1 MNKKHNHIEQLT
13 PAVLEAY
20 KKGLLNAEQQHQV
33 EKMMLEDPFY
43 ADALEGW
50 EGIAETDLNADLAK
64 LENRLDQ
71 RLEEKNR
78 IGFWTITRRLAATL
92 LILITASFVFF
103 WLQNKDEAPEKFTA
117 KKEVETEARPATD
130 SLELINPD
138 QLEKPKLTASNTD
151 TKPKTMTLSPIADEE
166 ELAELDI
173 QIEEEFKI
181 ENIDLKALSEAKET
195 NTAQAKTEEIT
206 RMKAAKTAVE
216 ERTETE
222 MARTMDV
229 QSFLQNRVAGV
240 QVGEPKI
247 TLTVV
252 DASDLSPLPQ
262 VSVLIKNTTQGTAT
276 NIQGKAEILVDT
288 SATYM
293 VRYLGYVTQEF
304 RLTDLSKMDNTIRME
319 ADETSLGEIV
329 VSGLAKENQQRPL
342 ARANQKAAP
351 VMGMSDYKDYLE
363 ENIIYPEKESK
374 NRGTVRVEFTI
385 NVDGSLSNFEI
396 KKSISKSFDEEAIRL
411 IKEGPAW
418 QAATDENGASK
429 TSTETIRVVFK
440 P

>member
-13 PAVLEAY
+13 PAILEAY

-33 EKMMLEDPFY
+33 EKLMLEDPFY

-50 EGIAETDLNADLAK
+50 EQISDTELSADLAK
-64 LENRLDQ
+64 LESRLDE
-71 RLEEKNR
+71 RLEEKNS

-103 WLQNKDEAPEKFTA
+103 WLQNKDEAPEEFTA
-117 KKEVETEARPATD
+117 KKEVETEARPTTD

-151 TKPKTMTLSPIADEE
+151 TKPKTMMLAPIADEG

-173 QIEEEFKI
+173 QIMEEYEV
-181 ENIDLKALSEAKET
+181 ESIDLKALSEATENNVTKAKMEEAVRMET
-195 NTAQAKTEEIT
+195 AKTL
-206 RMKAAKTAVE
+206 VE
-216 ERTETE
+216 EKNEAQ

-229 QSFLQNRVAGV
+229 QSMLQSRAAGV
-240 QVGEPKI
+240 KI
-247 TLTVV
+247 DGSKISLTVV
-252 DASDLSPLPQ
+252 DAGDLSPLPQ
-262 VSVLIKNTTQGTAT
+262 VSVLIKNTTEGTAT
-276 NIQGKAEILVDT
+276 NIQGKAEISVDT
-288 SATYM
+288 SATYL
-293 VRYLGYVTQEF
+293 VRYLGYVSQEF
-304 RLTDLSKMDNTIRME
+304 RLSDLSKMNDTISMQ
-319 ADETSLGEIV
+319 ADATDLAEMIVTS
-329 VSGLAKENQQRPL
+329 Q
-342 ARANQKAAP
+342 ARANQKAVP

-363 ENIIYPEKESK
+363 ENIIYPENEPKT
-374 NRGTVRVEFTI
+374 RGAVRVGFTI
-385 NVDGSLSNFEI
+385 NADGTLSDFEI
-396 KKSISKSFDEEAIRL
+396 NKSLGKAFDDEAIRL

-418 QAATDENGASK
+418 QAATDENGVSK